1 MVFPSMCFHN
11 YDDDYIVQKIKKKDI
26 VAYLGE
32 ELSIRDVEPSDILV
46 LFLLLLL

>member
-1 MVFPSMCFHN
+1 MCFHN
-11 YDDDYIVQKIKKKDI
+11 YANDYIVQKIKKKDI

-32 ELSIRDVEPSDILV
+32 EPAISDAETSDILV

>member
-11 YDDDYIVQKIKKKDI
+11 YVDDYIVQKIKKKDI

-32 ELSIRDVEPSDILV
+32 VPAMGDAEPSDILV